1 MSDIP
6 LNRLS
11 WQPRKPSTPSRAHKF
26 SHQLKPVTVRELE
39 TLGIRFVTADI
50 AGYDWWPALV
60 LPSGKVLAV
69 ASDDEGNGPGAFHEF
84 NPA

>member
-6 LNRLS
+6 NNRLS
-11 WQPRKPSTPSRAHKF
+11 WQPRPRPAPAHQF
-26 SHQLKPVTVRELE
+26 SHQLKPATVRELQQI
-39 TLGIRFVTADI
+39 GVRFVTASI
-50 AGYDWWPALV
+50 GGYDHWPALV

-84 NPA
+84 NPV